1 MFVTL
6 QLDCYGLRVS
16 KSMTLVVLVKQTFFR
31 TNILVVLIE
40 FLSAIVEVCFTEKI
54 AKKCLAPNFFK
65 NLL

>member
-31 TNILVVLIE
+31 TNSLVVLIE
-40 FLSAIVEVCFTEKI
+40 FLIAIVD
-54 AKKCLAPNFFK
+54 LAPNFFK